1 MAQPFQNVYIHRKV
15 AESSSKPCM
24 ICFKPS
30 TSVLITSCQKVDEA
44 AEAERKKKEE
54 MDKELEKIKKE
65 YEEKLK
71 RKEEKKQDKGKGKE
85 KSTKDEDT
93 EKVKIEAENAASA
106 SAKAAEAAAAP
117 IASFSQYQLHR
128 KGRSGEA
135 APALVS
141 FLPLPQDTRS
151 RLTDVVVVRTFL
163 GRSSDFFNMRQQKY
177 RDKQLAKRNM
187 ERLKNPLS
195 FPAVPKGDP
204 I

>member
-1 MAQPFQNVYIHRKV
+1 MAQPFQNLYICRKV

-30 TSVLITSCQKVDEA
+30 TLVLITSCQKDFFYICPSHLTDKGFATEQVDEA

-54 MDKELEKIKKE
+54 MDKELEKLKKE
-65 YEEKLK
+65 YEEKMK

-85 KSTKDEDT
+85 KTKDEDA
-93 EKVKIEAENAASA
+93 EKVKIEAETAASTA
-106 SAKAAEAAAAP
+106 AKAAEAAAAAP
-117 IASFSQYQLHR
+117 VASFSQYQLHR
-128 KGRSGEA
+128 
-135 APALVS
+135 
-141 FLPLPQDTRS
+141 
-151 RLTDVVVVRTFL
+151 
-163 GRSSDFFNMRQQKY
+163 DFFNMRQQKY
-177 RDKQLAKRNM
+177 REKQLAKRNM